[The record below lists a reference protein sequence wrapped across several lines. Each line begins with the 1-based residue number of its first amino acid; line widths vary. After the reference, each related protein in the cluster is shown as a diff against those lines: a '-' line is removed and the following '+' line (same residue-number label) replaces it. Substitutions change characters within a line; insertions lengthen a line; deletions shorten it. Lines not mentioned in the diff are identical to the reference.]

1 MRIVDANVLLYAV
14 NSRASHH
21 EPSRAWLDGALSGQ
35 DRVGL
40 AWLPM
45 LAFVRLSTSPR
56 VFPSPL
62 SPAQAMSRVQEW
74 LRAPSAVVVHPT
86 ERHAAILDR
95 LLTAS
100 GSGGNLTNDAHLAAL
115 AVEHRAEIVSYDT
128 DFTRF
133 REIRCRRPD
142 ELL

>member
-1 MRIVDANVLLYAV
+1 
-14 NSRASHH
+14 
-21 EPSRAWLDGALSGQ
+21 
-35 DRVGL
+35 
-40 AWLPM
+40 M

-74 LRAPSAVVVHPT
+74 LEAPAAVVVHPT

-100 GSGGNLTNDAHLAAL
+100 GSAGNLTNDTHLAAL
-115 AVEHRAEIVSYDT
+115 AVGASAWQLTVLGADPPPAAVQAFFDAVQVR
-128 DFTRF
+128 
-133 REIRCRRPD
+133 
-142 ELL
+142 